1 MEVGKRW
8 AVLAADRPQGRLRT
22 NQRLGP
28 RGIQQ
33 FTMNEHM
40 LQVKKENAKDSL
52 AMERCY

>member
-33 FTMNEHM
+33 FTMNEHT

-52 AMERCY
+52 ATERCY